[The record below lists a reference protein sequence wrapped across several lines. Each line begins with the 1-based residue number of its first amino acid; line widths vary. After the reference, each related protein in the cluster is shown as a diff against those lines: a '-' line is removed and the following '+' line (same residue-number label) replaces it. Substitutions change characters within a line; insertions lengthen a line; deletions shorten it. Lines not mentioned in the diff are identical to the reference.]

1 MSAVFNTV
9 SNILLFIINVRYG
22 EMGKVF
28 MTIGLIIVIIGIV
41 FTLFP
46 NALSWFGKL
55 PGDIRYE
62 SGNTRIYFPIVTM
75 IVVSVVLSLLLSIF
89 RR

>member
-9 SNILLFIINVRYG
+9 SNILLFIINARYG

-28 MTIGLIIVIIGIV
+28 ITIGLIIVIIGIV
-41 FTLFP
+41 LTLFP